1 LGAFAVTR
9 RGPRGRITP
18 ALIRLWIRPGPLN
31 GRHKKVK
38 RHFRAHASGRV
49 ERGRRS
55 DGVAAGLSRS
65 PPGAYALMTAEKDSS
80 STLAGGCRKFSL
92 RRLAPLIAVAL
103 LSVVAIAM
111 GWHREISFEALA
123 RHHEELRNFIAG
135 HAASALAG
143 YIALYIAV
151 VGLSLPVGAYLTVI
165 GGILFG
171 TVLGAVAA
179 VAGASIGAILVFS
192 IARSALGELLVRR
205 AGGAAEKIAQG
216 FREDAFSYLLF
227 LRLVPVFPFW
237 LVNLVPAL
245 CGVRLAPFAAATVL
259 GIMPATFAF
268 AFVGSGLESVMV
280 AQEKAYAAC
289 LAAGHADCRLMFHA
303 ADALTPRLIAAF
315 VALGVLAL
323 VPIVVKRLRARSRI
337 TPSMG

>member
-1 LGAFAVTR
+1 MVRFAR
-9 RGPRGRITP
+9 
-18 ALIRLWIRPGPLN
+18 
-31 GRHKKVK
+31 
-38 RHFRAHASGRV
+38 
-49 ERGRRS
+49 
-55 DGVAAGLSRS
+55 
-65 PPGAYALMTAEKDSS
+65 MTAENDPS
-80 STLAGGCRKFSL
+80 STIAGGGWKLSL
-92 RRLAPLIAVAL
+92 RRLAPLMAVAL
-103 LSVVAIAM
+103 LSIVAIAM
-111 GWHREISFEALA
+111 GWQREISFEALA
-123 RHHEELRNFIAG
+123 RHHDVLRNFIAA

-151 VGLSLPVGAYLTVI
+151 VALSLPVGAYLTVI

-171 TVLGAVAA
+171 TVIGAMAA
-179 VAGASIGAILVFS
+179 VVGATIGAILIFL
-192 IARSALGELLVRR
+192 IARSALGENLVRR
-205 AGGAAEKIAQG
+205 AGPAAEKIAQG

-259 GIMPATFAF
+259 GIMPATLAF
-268 AFVGSGLESVMV
+268 AFVGSGLKSVIV
-280 AQEKAYAAC
+280 AEEKAYGAC
-289 LAAGHADCRLMFHA
+289 LAAGHSGCRLMFHA
-303 ADALTPRLIAAF
+303 SDAFTPRLIAGL